1 MRTSIGAKFSQLTR
15 GFQLALITHSKLLLI
30 LDSFRDGK
38 WINQYD
44 SAFFIFNSDG
54 KILSWQFTRGPSF
67 VQVKK
72 LLNLIHQRAV
82 AQNITIA
89 VVYIDNCCQWKRLL
103 QEEFG
108 NDLLVKL
115 DLFHAIQ
122 RITSKMP
129 KRHSFYGAYI
139 SDLRVVF
146 RARGNLGLGGPKLLP
161 EKMNY

>member
-1 MRTSIGAKFSQLTR
+1 MGISISFDHTFKVASNI
-15 GFQLALITHSKLLLI
+15 GFLC
-30 LDSFRDGK
+30 RDGK

-54 KILSWQFTRGPSF
+54 KILSWQFTRGTSL

-82 AQNITIA
+82 AQNNTIA
-89 VVYIDNCCQWKRLL
+89 VVYIDNCCQWKRML

-115 DLFHAIQ
+115 DLF
-122 RITSKMP
+122 
-129 KRHSFYGAYI
+129 
-139 SDLRVVF
+139 
-146 RARGNLGLGGPKLLP
+146 GNLH
-161 EKMNY
+161 EC

>member
-1 MRTSIGAKFSQLTR
+1 M
-15 GFQLALITHSKLLLI
+15 
-30 LDSFRDGK
+30 DS
-38 WINQYD
+38 Y
-44 SAFFIFNSDG
+44 
-54 KILSWQFTRGPSF
+54 F
-67 VQVKK
+67 V
-72 LLNLIHQRAV
+72 
-82 AQNITIA
+82 IA

-122 RITSKMP
+122 RITSKIP
-129 KRHSFYGAYI
+129 KKHSFYGACT

-146 RARGNLGLGGPKLLP
+146 RARGDLGIRRTKLLP

>member
-1 MRTSIGAKFSQLTR
+1 M
-15 GFQLALITHSKLLLI
+15 
-30 LDSFRDGK
+30 
-38 WINQYD
+38 
-44 SAFFIFNSDG
+44 
-54 KILSWQFTRGPSF
+54 
-67 VQVKK
+67 QVKK

-82 AQNITIA
+82 AQNNTIA

-129 KRHSFYGAYI
+129 KRHSFYGACI

-146 RARGNLGLGGPKLLP
+146 RAREILVLGRPKLLP